1 MAVKRYNGTTWEVYA
16 GNDSG
21 SRPGVHSSTHDGG
34 GSDELRGRLTFNS
47 QTGSYTL
54 TLNDEGV
61 YRCVAINS
69 ASATTV
75 TIPALSFPA
84 GSMVNIAQQGAGIV
98 TVAAG
103 AGVTLYAPKGAKSVG
118 QGAVITLLQISTNT
132 WALFGSATT

>member
-1 MAVKRYNGTTWEVYA
+1 MAVKRYNGTSWEIYA

-21 SRPGVHSSTHDGG
+21 NRPSAHSSTHDGG
-34 GSDELRGRLTFNS
+34 GSDELRGRLSFNT

-69 ASATTV
+69 ASAATV
-75 TIPALSFPA
+75 TIPSLGFPA
-84 GSMVNIAQQGAGIV
+84 GSQINVAQQGAGVV
-98 TVAAG
+98 TIAAG
-103 AGVTLYAPKGAKSVG
+103 SGVTLYAPKGAKSVG
-118 QGAVITLLQISTNT
+118 QGAVLTLLNMATNT